1 MIGLGTL
8 INTALVVAG
17 GIAGMRFGRFITPRL
32 QDGLMKATALSVL
45 FVGLAGALGGM
56 LSVADGKLELTVMN
70 RADAIAKELTVAMA
84 EVFTNGSTE
93 YYHYTDLTYI
103 TKDNVN
109 DYIGKGEF

>member
-17 GIAGMRFGRFITPRL
+17 GIAGMFFGRFITPRL

-56 LSVADGKLELTVMN
+56 LSIADGQAGKRRHRHDRGVACRR
-70 RADAIAKELTVAMA
+70 RACGRVDQPGAPDWPLWRMA
-84 EVFTNGSTE
+84 Q
-93 YYHYTDLTYI
+93 I
-103 TKDNVN
+103 
-109 DYIGKGEF
+109 